1 MKPICQVCDV
11 RGPELSCG
19 VVTWKCSLCSTKQK
33 HECSCELCTYEEEIV
48 KEEKFIDDIIEF
60 KPYFELG
67 E

>member
-1 MKPICQVCDV
+1 MKPVCRKCGV
-11 RGPELSCG
+11 RGLELSCG
-19 VVTWKCSLCSTKQK
+19 VVTWKCSLCSTKQE

-48 KEEKFIDDIIEF
+48 EEKFIDDVIEF